1 MGRQRRQRGAFPRGW
16 GVSFSAVEL
25 TVENAERLL
34 IDSTKTSPPT
44 SAALAELSIEEVAK
58 AWLLY
63 FRFMAQ
69 GRTVRNLPRIP
80 ASVRKAMEA
89 AAESSLEDFRDL
101 DHTILE
107 AFRDHRVK
115 LRFLAFLLKQL
126 EVSLPVFAQT
136 EEMARIGQDIQG
148 PAINVREVDAAKEID
163 SIQKLIS
170 SFRLEGLSDLDR
182 VKKRG
187 FYVNITDKGD
197 LISPS
202 IYSPPTRLLLELAA
216 FLIIALKGDLVLV
229 SHKLRPRTEIAR
241 SPTPESRSANEARPP
256 RARPQASAEDH
267 SRKSN

>member
-1 MGRQRRQRGAFPRGW
+1 MGQQRRRRSAFPRGW

-25 TVENAERLL
+25 SVENAERLL
-34 IDSTKTSPPT
+34 IDATKTSPPT
-44 SAALAELSIEEVAK
+44 SAALAELSIEEVSK

-89 AAESSLEDFRDL
+89 AAESSLKDFRDL
-101 DHTILE
+101 DHTIRE

-115 LRFLAFLLKQL
+115 LRFLGFLLKQL
-126 EVSLPVFAQT
+126 EVSLPAFAHSA
-136 EEMARIGQDIQG
+136 EMTRIGQDIQG
-148 PAINVREVDAAKEID
+148 PAINVREFDAAKEIN
-163 SIQKLIS
+163 SIQRLIT
-170 SFRLEGLSDLDR
+170 SFRIEGLTDLDS

-187 FYVNITDKGD
+187 FYVNTTDRGD

-216 FLIIALKGDLVLV
+216 FLIVALKVDLVLV
-229 SHKLRPRTEIAR
+229 TQRLRPRTKHAQ
-241 SPTPESRSANEARPP
+241 SPTPVIPPSTEVGPAPAGPRASTKGRSRRSA
-256 RARPQASAEDH
+256 
-267 SRKSN
+267 